1 MKGRP
6 KTKPLLLASLL
17 LPCLCTHTGADSGRI
32 TVVYTSEAAPYSEA
46 LEGLR
51 SALPGIKLATVD
63 LQSPNASTQLVSSL
77 DASNRLIITIGGD
90 ALEAVSARKLD
101 TPLLATMIMH
111 SEQAGRHVAGA
122 IHLDIPIAEM
132 IGHLKMMF
140 PNKTRA
146 AIVRNPAL
154 PNQLDNAAL
163 ARARQQGLTIQV
175 SDASNPEELLKLLHS
190 LKGQVDFILCLPDS
204 RLYNSTTVKPIILA
218 SLESRLLIVGF
229 SQSFVR
235 AGAAVGI
242 YPDFRDVGAQTA
254 EIAQRQLARPGSG
267 MEEGPRKIVVAI
279 NQRVIRLLGIDWQ
292 ALREEEVVIF
302 K

>member
-1 MKGRP
+1 MRGSAKA
-6 KTKPLLLASLL
+6 KALILASLL
-17 LPCLCTHTGADSGRI
+17 LPCLCVHTGADSGRI
-32 TVVYTSEAAPYSEA
+32 TVVYTSEAAPYAEA

-51 SALPGIKLATVD
+51 SALPGITLATVD
-63 LQSPNASTQLVSSL
+63 LQSPNASTQLAGSL
-77 DASNRLIITIGGD
+77 DASNQLIITIGGD
-90 ALEAVSARKLD
+90 ALEAVTARKLD

-111 SEQAGRHVAGA
+111 SEQAGRHVASA
-122 IHLDIPIAEM
+122 IHLDIPIAEVT
-132 IGHLKMMF
+132 GHLKVMF

-146 AIVRNPAL
+146 VIIRNPAF
-154 PNQLDNAAL
+154 PDQIDAAAV
-163 ARARQQGLTIQV
+163 ARARQQGLTVQV
-175 SDASNPEELLKLLHS
+175 SDAGNPEALLKLLHS
-190 LKGQVDFILCLPDS
+190 LKGQVDFVLCLPDS

-218 SLESRLLIVGF
+218 SLESHLLIVGF

-254 EIAQRQLARPGSG
+254 EIAQRQLARPGIG

-292 ALREEEVVIF
+292 ALREQEVVVF